1 MPGSRG
7 SPATA
12 RDHHVILGILLA
24 VSDFGNRT
32 QGTFD
37 LFWAKQIAIRDL
49 HIQGANRTQW
59 RAIAKIRKAEAG
71 YASVLSQKFAS
82 IQSVPNVAM
91 QGARRRQ
98 WQALVK
104 LRNVAVT
111 HSGRSLRAGQ
121 KRPWTGV
128 ALVRIGDGQSFTRA
142 LWPETFL
149 IPLNQCE
156 LLTQDT
162 RCKLRVHE

>member
-1 MPGSRG
+1 M
-7 SPATA
+7 
-12 RDHHVILGILLA
+12 
-24 VSDFGNRT
+24 
-32 QGTFD
+32 
-37 LFWAKQIAIRDL
+37 
-49 HIQGANRTQW
+49 
-59 RAIAKIRKAEAG
+59 
-71 YASVLSQKFAS
+71 
-82 IQSVPNVAM
+82 AM

-104 LRNVAVT
+104 LRNVAVA

-142 LWPETFL
+142 PWPETFL

-162 RCKLRVHE
+162 RSGCARYFFIGGLNPLYDSLLTDCLALRELRWVG